1 MMTSIYTCPMHPEI
15 QQEKPGECPICGM
28 TLELKTPKI
37 ESENSELKTMQKR
50 FYVALFFTI
59 PLLILEA
66 LYMVREDWLTS
77 FISPRMIGWIE
88 ALLATPVVLW
98 AGSFFFKRGFRS
110 FNNLKLNMFTL
121 ISLGVGAAYLYSL
134 AAVFF
139 PGIFPYSFQQDGKI
153 GIYFEAATVITVLV
167 ILGQVL
173 ELRARAKTGDAIRAL
188 LDLSP
193 KMASI
198 EMEGVEKKIPLSEVK
213 KGDHLRVRPGEK
225 VPVDGVIFEGASTI
239 DESMIT
245 GESMPI
251 DKEKGSSVTGGT
263 LNQNGS
269 FLMIATKVGDE
280 TLLARIIR
288 MVSEAQSS
296 KAPIQNLADQ
306 VAGYFVPIVIV
317 VAILTFIGWSI
328 FGPSPS
334 YIYGLINAVAV
345 LIIACPCALG
355 LATPM
360 SIMVGVGKGASEGI
374 LIKNAK
380 ALETMVK
387 VDTLVIDKTGTLTQ
401 GKIHVQ
407 EMISSDKNQEQKI
420 LQLSGSLAALSE
432 HPLSK
437 ALAEFAIQKNSSLLK
452 VSDFQSISGK
462 GIAGTI
468 EGNKVVIGNQ
478 QLMKDLKV
486 QQKDLEL
493 QAKPLQ
499 NQGQTVLFVSI
510 NNQIDGLFA
519 LADSLKDKAK
529 EVIDLLHQEKMK
541 VIVVTGDHALTAQ
554 AIGKKLSVDE
564 IISEVL
570 PQDKNKIVK
579 KLQQEGH
586 IVAMAGDGI
595 NDAPALAAA
604 DVGIAMGTGTDVAI
618 ESAEITLIKGD
629 LKGIYRARK
638 LSRATV
644 RNIRQNLAFAFI
656 YNILG
661 VPIAAGLLYPFFG
674 ILLSPIFASVAMTFS
689 SVSVIWNALRLRK
702 SQLR

>member
-1 MMTSIYTCPMHPEI
+1 
-15 QQEKPGECPICGM
+15 
-28 TLELKTPKI
+28 
-37 ESENSELKTMQKR
+37 
-50 FYVALFFTI
+50 
-59 PLLILEA
+59 
-66 LYMVREDWLTS
+66 
-77 FISPRMIGWIE
+77 
-88 ALLATPVVLW
+88 
-98 AGSFFFKRGFRS
+98 
-110 FNNLKLNMFTL
+110 MFTL

-139 PGIFPYSFQQDGKI
+139 PWLFPYSFQQDGKI

-198 EMEGVEKKIPLSEVK
+198 EIEGVEKKIPLSEVK

-317 VAILTFIGWSI
+317 VAILTFIGWGV
-328 FGPSPS
+328 FGPFPS
-334 YIYGLINAVAV
+334 YSYGLINAVAV

-478 QLMKDLKV
+478 QLMKDLKA
-486 QQKDLEL
+486 QQKDLDA

-510 NNQIDGLFA
+510 NNQIEGLFA

-541 VIVVTGDHALTAQ
+541 VILVTGDHKLTAQ
-554 AIGKKLSVDE
+554 AIGKKLSVNE

-579 KLQQEGH
+579 QFQREGH

-644 RNIRQNLAFAFI
+644 RNIKQNLVFAFI

-661 VPIAAGLLYPFFG
+661 IPIAAGLFYPFFG
-674 ILLSPIFASVAMTFS
+674 ILLSPIFASIAMTFS

-702 SQLR
+702 INL